1 MGRNASGEFYYPPG
15 TAAVPDEVARSAHVN
30 QRFAEL
36 AQDANT
42 PRPVLVGGTGSST
55 AAGARTNLGVAAR
68 AESALLA
75 GTAAFTA
82 PQTIDTTTQAKL
94 TLGGTDL
101 ATIIAEDAS
110 GAVQATVT
118 FDATSDQ
125 IQMWVANGAT
135 FAIGRSTFTYN
146 GSEVPRLDSRAG
158 WTQEHS
164 FAKQI
169 RSEATNVD
177 QIDIA
182 PAVGRSSISMK
193 SGADVGRFI
202 YDGQFKVEDDGVP
215 SIVWTDR
222 TSPTMQ
228 ADVVGAL
235 IFATQATGAA
245 VSYGA
250 VVPGSS
256 IAPSGITSAGALA
269 PSGSPR
275 SGQWRSLG
283 TIPNNGAGMFVK
295 ISN

>member
-1 MGRNASGEFYYPPG
+1 MARNASGEFYYPPG
-15 TAAVPDEVARSAHVN
+15 TAAVPDGVARSAHVN
-30 QRFAEL
+30 QRFNEL

-55 AAGARTNLGVAAR
+55 AAGARANLGVAAK

-75 GTAAFTA
+75 GTDPFTS
-82 PQTIDTTTQAKL
+82 PQTIDTTTPNKL
-94 TLGGTDL
+94 TLAGTNL
-101 ATIIAEDAS
+101 ATIIAKDAS

-118 FDATSDQ
+118 FDATADQ
-125 IQMWVANGAT
+125 IKMWVANGAT
-135 FAIGRSTFTYN
+135 FAIGRTNFTYN
-146 GSEVPRLDSRAG
+146 GSEVPRMDSRAG

-182 PAVGRSSISMK
+182 PAIGHSSVSMK
-193 SGADVGRFI
+193 SGSNVGRII
-202 YDGQFKVEDDGVP
+202 YDGQFKVEADGPP
-215 SIVWTDR
+215 SVVWTDR
-222 TSPTMQ
+222 TSPTMR

-235 IFATQATGAA
+235 IFATQTTGAT

-250 VVPGSS
+250 VVPGAN

-295 ISN
+295 ISS